1 MKGEFAMNCSVRYFL
16 VAFLTMIAVISTGA
30 RRNSAQNMPPSQ
42 GSASGESEEKAHMDH
57 KAKHG
62 GTFFMCLDNSHHLEG
77 VLLPPGTF
85 RVYLYDDH
93 TKPLKA
99 EQVRET
105 SGTIQIGD
113 SEDAPKIALGPG
125 KKKEALEA
133 ALGSEI
139 KFPVPITLLLHL
151 PGMAP
156 DEKPELYN
164 FTFTQFTDEHGPGTS
179 APMGKMPG
187 MK

>member
-1 MKGEFAMNCSVRYFL
+1 MSSGVRYFL
-16 VAFLTMIAVISTGA
+16 LGFLALIAVFSIGVVC
-30 RRNSAQNMPPSQ
+30 NSAQDMPSSQ
-42 GSASGESEEKAHMDH
+42 SPTGGDSQEKAHMDH

-62 GTFFMCLDNSHHLEG
+62 GTFFMCLDNNHHLEG

-85 RVYLYDDH
+85 RLYLYDDH

-99 EQVRET
+99 EQVKQA
-105 SGTIQIGD
+105 SGTIQVGGSD
-113 SEDAPKIALGPG
+113 DAPKIALGPG
-125 KKKEALEA
+125 KKKETMEV
-133 ALGSEI
+133 ALGAEV
-139 KFPVPITLLLHL
+139 KFPVAITMLLHL

-156 DEKPELYN
+156 DAKPELFN